1 MATRLEKLD
10 MHTINIPVGIIDFVL
25 QNKMSKPFQ
34 LFTYL
39 KCHSSGKVHEDS
51 SLFQTMPGAL
61 EIKDQRT
68 IRDYVAKLYS
78 LNWMGYNPK
87 SGYYF
92 IRGFNVIR
100 KKHNIRSRK
109 AAIFDYED
117 INYLATAFLPGA
129 VICSNLKAQQYVWEV
144 SKRRLAKSATENVGV
159 ANQGF
164 PASDTPPPYY
174 GLSNKGI
181 AASLYCKQTR
191 ACELKQQAE
200 QAGYLKSENRFK
212 DIAVLYKP
220 DYKIREIIKAHHPEL
235 GKRVRFKVE
244 SEKGLTVI
252 KVVQQLHNEII
263 PYIRFKNVRRFSKI
277 RRSA

>member
-1 MATRLEKLD
+1 
-10 MHTINIPVGIIDFVL
+10 
-25 QNKMSKPFQ
+25 
-34 LFTYL
+34 
-39 KCHSSGKVHEDS
+39 
-51 SLFQTMPGAL
+51 
-61 EIKDQRT
+61 
-68 IRDYVAKLYS
+68 
-78 LNWMGYNPK
+78 MGYNPK

-129 VICSNLKAQQYVWEV
+129 VICSNLKAQQYFWEV
-144 SKRRLAKSATENVGV
+144 SKRRLAKSATKHLGV
-159 ANQGF
+159 AKQNF

-181 AASLYCKQTR
+181 AASLYCRQTR

-200 QAGYLKSENRFK
+200 QAGYLKTQKRLQ

-220 DYKIREIIKAHHPEL
+220 DYTIRKTINPKHP
-235 GKRVRFKVE
+235 
-244 SEKGLTVI
+244 
-252 KVVQQLHNEII
+252 
-263 PYIRFKNVRRFSKI
+263 
-277 RRSA
+277 